1 MLLGLLAAAWLLWS
15 GLYKPL
21 LLGLGIF
28 SCLLVFWLT
37 RRMGYFDHDLFALRF
52 NLRLVGYWW
61 WLGGQIIRSSL
72 AVTRIIF
79 DPKLPI
85 SPTVVDIHVE
95 SSHPFEQV
103 LLGNSITLTPGT
115 LSMDLHQ
122 GVIKVHALTQSGA
135 EDLLAGDMNRRV
147 ARVRDR

>member
-1 MLLGLLAAAWLLWS
+1 
-15 GLYKPL
+15 
-21 LLGLGIF
+21 
-28 SCLLVFWLT
+28 
-37 RRMGYFDHDLFALRF
+37 MGYFDHDLFALRF

-122 GVIKVHALTQSGA
+122 GIIKVHALTQSGA